1 MDEWGSAASE
11 RVVLGRK
18 DDSGWAGFQWTGEE
32 PEGMNDPDVAL
43 ALGAQWDGDELVVYN
58 KELLA
63 HNFSHLDQGW
73 MEDSD

>member
-1 MDEWGSAASE
+1 MDEWGSAASQ

-18 DDSGWAGFQWTGEE
+18 DDTGWVGFHWTGEE
-32 PEGMNDPDVAL
+32 PEGMNDPAVAL

-58 KELLA
+58 MEALE
-63 HNFSHLDQGW
+63 HDFSHLDQGW